1 MTTPE
6 DLKNIAPGSL
16 VFVQKQFP
24 PGTLFVCQIA
34 SFLVLSW
41 TSNRVKIMYADGFVT
56 SHHYTTIHHWSLQ
69 DNTLVL
75 LPPKP
80 SQQ

>member
-1 MTTPE
+1 MNPQTIQE
-6 DLKNIAPGSL
+6 
-16 VFVQKQFP
+16 QFP
-24 PGTLFVCQIA
+24 PGTLFVRSMA
-34 SFLVLSW
+34 SFLILSW
-41 TSNRVKIMYADGFVT
+41 TQFPEVEIMNADGFVT
-56 SHHYTTIHHWSLQ
+56 SHHYTTIHHCSLQ